1 MKPLWKNLAVI
12 VAAFG
17 VGVAGYALFGA
28 SPDKLVPPS
37 PGDVEWKPV
46 QARVPDLA
54 AADERWSEL
63 APWGAMPKPV
73 EAPRP
78 PPPPPP
84 VAVGIAKGARGPEA
98 IFMISGA
105 GELRIPP
112 GGRLPDGGRLLRISG
127 MRVTWVDGKGQKQE
141 REMFMAFRPT
151 SAPSDSSSSPG
162 RTASPASNAPLAP
175 QQMPSPPSGAR
186 ASPHPGRPP
195 PPPGVRPP
203 GQ

>member
-1 MKPLWKNLAVI
+1 MKPLWKNLALI
-12 VAAFG
+12 VLAFG

-46 QARVPDLA
+46 QAWVPDLA
-54 AADERWSEL
+54 VADERWSEL
-63 APWGAMPKPV
+63 APWGAVPKPA
-73 EAPRP
+73 EALLP

-105 GELRIPP
+105 GELRLPP
-112 GGRLPDGGRLLRISG
+112 GGRLPDGGRVLRISG
-127 MRVTWVDGKGQKQE
+127 MRVTWVDGKGLKQE

-151 SAPSDSSSSPG
+151 SAPAGPATLG
-162 RTASPASNAPLAP
+162 HASPAPNMAAPS
-175 QQMPSPPSGAR
+175 QQTQTLPSMDL
-186 ASPHPGRPP
+186 
-195 PPPGVRPP
+195 PPGVSPIQLPP
-203 GQ
+203 GKQR

>member
-12 VAAFG
+12 LVAFG
-17 VGVAGYALFGA
+17 VGVAGYVLFGA

-46 QARVPDLA
+46 QAWIPDLVS
-54 AADERWSEL
+54 ADERWSQL
-63 APWGAMPKPV
+63 APWGAMPKLA
-73 EAPRP
+73 EALAP

-127 MRVTWVDGKGQKQE
+127 MRVTWMDGKGQKQE

-151 SAPSDSSSSPG
+151 SAPNASAAAG
-162 RTASPASNAPLAP
+162 NVASPTQNMSA
-175 QQMPSPPSGAR
+175 
-186 ASPHPGRPP
+186 PP
-195 PPPGVRPP
+195 PHMPALPPGVLPPGVRAPP
-203 GQ
+203 RPGK